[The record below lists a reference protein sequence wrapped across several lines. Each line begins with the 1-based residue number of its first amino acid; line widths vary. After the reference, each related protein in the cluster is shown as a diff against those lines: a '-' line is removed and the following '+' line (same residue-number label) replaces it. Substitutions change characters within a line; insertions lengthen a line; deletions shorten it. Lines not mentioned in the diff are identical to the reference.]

1 MKKKIAVLDWI
12 DKKLRRVCC
21 GLSQDARVI
30 TVVSF
35 CIIFGGLSIYMT
47 ISSIYN
53 IGKRDASVEYMEMER
68 FKQLEKQHSLQHSN
82 DSINLLII
90 K

>member
-1 MKKKIAVLDWI
+1 MKKKITVLDWI

-21 GLSQDARVI
+21 GLSPDTRVI

-53 IGKRDASVEYMEMER
+53 IGKRDARMEYIEMER
-68 FKQLEKQHSLQHSN
+68 FKQLEKQRSLQHSN
-82 DSINLLII
+82 DSINLFN